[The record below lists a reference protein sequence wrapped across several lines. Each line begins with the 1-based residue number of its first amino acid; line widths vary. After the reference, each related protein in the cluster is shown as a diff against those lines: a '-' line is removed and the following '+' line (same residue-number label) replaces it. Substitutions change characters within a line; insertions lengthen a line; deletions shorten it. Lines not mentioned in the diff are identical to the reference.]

1 MEGGALQQKTVK
13 NWFPV
18 AKTLH
23 SFKIEI
29 GTKFDFVDTLKE
41 LVLQMYSIERAFAT
55 KRKNFRIKRRFN
67 GKCFYCK
74 KSVHKVFE
82 WRKKKAH
89 DRCGHVAQAQ
99 ASDIAFTTESAMTKL
114 AWHVNSSA
122 SSHITSVWDKFVSMK
137 D

>member
-1 MEGGALQQKTVK
+1 ARVLENAPNVTLPYVIQALPGVK
-13 NWFPV
+13 
-18 AKTLH
+18 ASAESSST
-23 SFKIEI
+23 
-29 GTKFDFVDTLKE
+29 
-41 LVLQMYSIERAFAT
+41 QERAFAT

-99 ASDIAFTTESAMTKL
+99 ASDFAFTTESAMTK
-114 AWHVNSSA
+114 SA
-122 SSHITSVWDKFVSMK
+122 
-137 D
+137 

>member
-1 MEGGALQQKTVK
+1 ARVLENAPNVTLPYVIQALPGVK
-13 NWFPV
+13 
-18 AKTLH
+18 ASAESSST
-23 SFKIEI
+23 
-29 GTKFDFVDTLKE
+29 
-41 LVLQMYSIERAFAT
+41 QERAFAT

-99 ASDIAFTTESAMTKL
+99 ASDIAFTTESAMTKS